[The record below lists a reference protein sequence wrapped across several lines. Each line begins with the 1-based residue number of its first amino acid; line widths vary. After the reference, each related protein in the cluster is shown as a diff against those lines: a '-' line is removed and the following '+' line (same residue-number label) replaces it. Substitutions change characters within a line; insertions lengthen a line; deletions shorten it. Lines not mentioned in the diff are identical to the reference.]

1 MYFFSGLI
9 SALQSQVKTR
19 WDRSDWIGERLERRV
34 RKSVLVWVHRKS
46 DKNGWDKSI
55 YIYTHT
61 YIYISHVL
69 RLLRMG
75 CIEGTRWNIFTF
87 WLSYHKNSN
96 FWQTFWQS
104 FLTHFYGNI
113 FSNVIEHL
121 CSLEISQSLHSR
133 WVADIYGSF
142 PWRFLQSR
150 KMLVGAKVIAILH
163 CWTLPFDIG
172 IHSYINV
179 VM

>member
-1 MYFFSGLI
+1 MVGI
-9 SALQSQVKTR
+9 KVC
-19 WDRSDWIGERLERRV
+19 
-34 RKSVLVWVHRKS
+34 
-46 DKNGWDKSI
+46 I
-55 YIYTHT
+55 YIFI

-133 WVADIYGSF
+133 WVADIYGFF

-150 KMLVGAKVIAILH
+150 KMLVGAKVIAIVH

-172 IHSYINV
+172 IHSYTNV
-179 VM
+179 VMLYVILMCISYFMFLLMNYYLPFILYVF